1 MANKR
6 HDPTLAHLTVSWE
19 SVREYVK
26 KYDRIELSDYLL
38 FTEYS
43 LSVKIRSIKN
53 GKAEESKRL
62 ILHHRKKNSHWS
74 QI

>member
-53 GKAEESKRL
+53 G
-62 ILHHRKKNSHWS
+62 
-74 QI
+74 